1 MQLLLL
7 IPQMQTAA
15 DILQRADV
23 DKLAFDFF
31 IGTFLLTLSRDL
43 FDHAAVRKV
52 IANQLT

>member
-1 MQLLLL
+1 
-7 IPQMQTAA
+7 MQTAA